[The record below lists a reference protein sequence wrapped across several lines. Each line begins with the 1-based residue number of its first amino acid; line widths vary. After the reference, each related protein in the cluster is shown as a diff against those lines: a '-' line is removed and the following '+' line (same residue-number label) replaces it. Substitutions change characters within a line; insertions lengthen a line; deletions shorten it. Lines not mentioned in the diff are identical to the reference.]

1 VRRLGL
7 LGLVVVL
14 AACGSSKTQTT
25 TTTAAA
31 PRVPGN
37 VLYEGSE
44 WSVSTSGDKATA
56 YHLVGGKWVA
66 DRSGIVKIDI
76 LGPKPGS
83 KSAAIPQLA
92 FQLTGNSD
100 LVDSALWLDGT
111 EVLTKGGGLTPD
123 KGTIYGAPGKAL
135 KKGKHVVVAYGRTAT
150 HGTAVAW
157 VFNV

>member
-1 VRRLGL
+1 M
-7 LGLVVVL
+7 VL
-14 AACGSSKTQTT
+14 SACGSSSKPTT

-31 PRVPGN
+31 PKPPGR
-37 VLYEGSE
+37 VLYEGAE
-44 WSVSTSGDKATA
+44 WAVSTSGGKATA
-56 YHLVGGKWVA
+56 YHLVGNTWVA
-66 DRSGIVKIDI
+66 DRSGKVKIDI

-92 FQLTGNSD
+92 FQLAATAP
-100 LVDSALWLDGT
+100 LVDSALWVDGT
-111 EVLTKGGGLTPD
+111 EILTKGGGLTPD

-135 KKGKHVVVAYGRTAT
+135 GKGKHVVVAYGRTAT